1 MERMQKTGNTRK
13 IGIRAKRLVE
23 KIRATLSSNHK
34 KNQKPIVTCLKK
46 FSRALRQLHVFTSS
60 FDWFTGMSVSF
71 VIG

>member
-1 MERMQKTGNTRK
+1 MERMQRAGNTRK

-23 KIRATLSSNHK
+23 KIRATISSNQK

-46 FSRALRQLHVFTSS
+46 FSRALRKLHVFTSS